1 MPIAST
7 SARTPRF
14 APAPV
19 AAARAAVAPAPAPR
33 AVVALS
39 PGSGERIW
47 FLDQLVVVKLRGA
60 DAPYGVIETA
70 LDKDRATPFHRHTD
84 EDEALYVLEGELSIY
99 VEGGTVL
106 HGSPGTYVHVP
117 RGVAHGFKTH
127 TRVRMLVLSS
137 PTGFVDFTRAY
148 GAPAPRPGLPPP
160 ARPDLDRLQA
170 LAAKY
175 HIELLGP
182 LPEIC

>member
-1 MPIAST
+1 MPTATAS
-7 SARTPRF
+7 RF
-14 APAPV
+14 APAH
-19 AAARAAVAPAPAPR
+19 VAPIAPIPAPR
-33 AVVALS
+33 GVVALS
-39 PGSGERIW
+39 PNAGERIW

-60 DAPYGVIETA
+60 DAPYGVLETELA
-70 LDKDRATPFHRHTD
+70 KDRGTPFHRHTD
-84 EDEALYVLEGELSIY
+84 EDEAFYVLEGELSIY

-127 TRVRMLVLSS
+127 TRVRMLVLSG
-137 PTGFVDFTRAY
+137 PTGFVDFTREY
-148 GAPAPRPGLPPP
+148 GAPAPDAGLPPAAAP
-160 ARPDLDRLQA
+160 NLPRLQA

-182 LPEIC
+182 LPEI